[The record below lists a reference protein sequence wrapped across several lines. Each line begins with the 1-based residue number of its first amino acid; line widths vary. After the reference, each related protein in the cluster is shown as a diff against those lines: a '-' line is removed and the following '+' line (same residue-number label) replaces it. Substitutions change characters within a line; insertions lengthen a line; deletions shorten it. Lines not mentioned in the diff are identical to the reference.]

1 MIGGSERQGRYGNGQ
16 RAHSGTKC
24 QSSVLLA
31 IAICGFGL
39 VLNGDRLLLIRLDPF
54 RKGLTLFRGFD
65 LEVLFS
71 AACLTLFESIEGCSS
86 FIIIDFDLGLE
97 CSLHLLETVKT
108 SIREPAPLCNDH
120 TLAGSD

>member
-1 MIGGSERQGRYGNGQ
+1 MIGGSERQGRDGNGQ

-71 AACLTLFESIEGCSS
+71 AECLTHPSSGNRSS
-86 FIIIDFDLGLE
+86 FITLGFDLVLE

-108 SIREPAPLCNDH
+108 SIRELAPLCNDH

>member
-1 MIGGSERQGRYGNGQ
+1 MIGGSERQGRDGNGQ

-24 QSSVLLA
+24 LSSVLLT

-71 AACLTLFESIEGCSS
+71 AECLTHPSSGNRSITLG
-86 FIIIDFDLGLE
+86 FDLVLE